1 MDYKNNNLE
10 EEEVGTSALNEESE
24 IEVEPVNLGKK
35 KVGVI
40 LKVVIVIVLLMCCFF
55 GYGLTWLRK
64 TSSSSQYSNT
74 GSGGQSVEL
83 EVSVNSTEESIE
95 NSENTG
101 ASVEVG
107 SSSVGSTVES
117 EVLEDSKITETEGSR
132 AASDVVESTLESL
145 VPNETG
151 NTGIE
156 VSEGAVSEG
165 SSPIAGTESPESSA
179 EATQQ
184 EANVD
189 DIVSSVGLET
199 VGGESEGV
207 VTGGLETVSVEPV
220 LGAEVETSG
229 IVSGMSMYR
238 VGSSY
243 TYGVNIILVTGND
256 ANVECSYFCPRNT
269 YSALEVGDSLVVKY
283 QMDSMGNV
291 SISSIS
297 R

>member
-35 KVGVI
+35 KVGAI

-101 ASVEVG
+101 VSVEVG

-117 EVLEDSKITETEGSR
+117 EVLEDSKVTETEESR
-132 AASDVVESTLESL
+132 AASDVMESTLESL
-145 VPNETG
+145 VSDESG
-151 NTGIE
+151 NSGIE

-179 EATQQ
+179 EATRQ
-184 EANVD
+184 EAN
-189 DIVSSVGLET
+189 IEGTIHSVGD
-199 VGGESEGV
+199 ESEGV
-207 VTGGLETVSVEPV
+207 VTGGLEVVSVEPV